1 MLNYKFGI
9 RVVYKY
15 IILHLNYDSM
25 RFTNFILFFL
35 LISVASQAQVTP
47 KENQQM
53 GYILTEQDSILNDT
67 IELPEIIISK
77 VKLDP
82 EAQKQF
88 LILQNRVYKT
98 YPYARLAADR
108 LTALNAGMARLQTNR
123 EKKKYFKIV
132 EDYLN
137 NEFEAR
143 LKKLSRKQGQI
154 LVKLVHRQTGKTTY
168 ELIRTLKSG
177 FKAFVSN
184 TTANLFDISLKTEY
198 DPYKVNED
206 YLIETILQR
215 AFESGRLSNQKP
227 AKQLDYNDLMS
238 YWEEKAQ
245 SVNKK

>member
-1 MLNYKFGI
+1 
-9 RVVYKY
+9 
-15 IILHLNYDSM
+15 M
-25 RFTNFILFFL
+25 RFTYCILF
-35 LISVASQAQVTP
+35 LIMISFTSHAQVTP
-47 KENQQM
+47 KENQPI
-53 GYILTEQDSILNDT
+53 GYVLTERDSILNDT

-77 VKLDP
+77 EKLDP

-88 LILQNRVYKT
+88 LILQNRVYKV

-108 LTALNAGMARLQTNR
+108 LTALNSGMARLKTNR

-137 NEFEAR
+137 NEFEDR

-154 LVKLVHRQTGKTTY
+154 LVKLVHRQTGITTY

-198 DPYKVNED
+198 KPYDSNED
-206 YLIETILQR
+206 YLIEAILVR
-215 AFESGRLSNQKP
+215 AFESGRLANQKAANP
-227 AKQLDYNDLMS
+227 VNYDDLLNHWEAKA
-238 YWEEKAQ
+238 KT
-245 SVNKK
+245 VNKQ

>member
-1 MLNYKFGI
+1 
-9 RVVYKY
+9 
-15 IILHLNYDSM
+15 M
-25 RFTNFILFFL
+25 RFTAILLFFVL
-35 LISVASQAQVTP
+35 VSFSSHAQVTP

-53 GYILTEQDSILNDT
+53 GYILTERDSILNDT

-77 VKLDP
+77 EKLDP

-88 LILQNRVYKT
+88 LILQNRVYKV
-98 YPYARLAADR
+98 YPYAKLAADR
-108 LTALNAGMARLQTNR
+108 LTALNAGMARLKTNR

-137 NEFEAR
+137 NEFEGR

-154 LVKLVHRQTGKTTY
+154 LVKLVHRQTGITTY

-184 TTANLFDISLKTEY
+184 STANLFDISLKKEY
-198 DPYKVNED
+198 QPLEVNED

-215 AFESGRLSNQKP
+215 AFDSGRLINQKAANP
-227 AKQLDYNDLMS
+227 VDYNELMTH
-238 YWEEKAQ
+238 WEEKAKAAKETKA
-245 SVNKK
+245 VN

>member
-1 MLNYKFGI
+1 MKFT
-9 RVVYKY
+9 YC
-15 IILHLNYDSM
+15 
-25 RFTNFILFFL
+25 ILFL
-35 LISVASQAQVTP
+35 ILISFSGQAQVAP
-47 KENQQM
+47 KQNQEM

-77 VKLDP
+77 EKLDP

-88 LILQNRVYKT
+88 MILQNRVYKV
-98 YPYARLAADR
+98 YPYARLASDR
-108 LTALNAGMARLQTNR
+108 LTALNQGMARLKTNR

-154 LVKLVHRQTGKTTY
+154 LVKLVHRQTGITTY

-198 DPYKVNED
+198 NPYESNED
-206 YLIETILQR
+206 YLIETILLR
-215 AFESGRLSNQKP
+215 AFESGRLLDQKP
-227 AKQLDYNDLMS
+227 AKPVNYNDLMNH
-238 YWEEKAQ
+238 WEQKAKEPI
-245 SVNKK
+245 KK